1 MSPPPTP
8 MLGDIA
14 LEHVTWAETRLTQ
27 RLAAVPV
34 IGLAGDAQQALGRAS
49 HEIALAGVLVGE
61 DAADK
66 LGTLQA
72 KAAAGEDLD
81 FTADIATA
89 LELAKVVVVEA
100 RFTAE
105 AGRPNRY
112 GFQLTLRES
121 PPLPPPAE
129 ASPFGGL
136 EGGLDLGFD
145 PGALGDVLGD
155 VMDQAGALQAAVEA
169 AADAVQ
175 QISAL
180 AGLADLALGNPL
192 TPMQDAAGSLK
203 SVADPSAGAALGR
216 ALGI

>member
-1 MSPPPTP
+1 MSPTP
-8 MLGDIA
+8 MLGDLA
-14 LEHVTWAETRLTQ
+14 LEHVTWAETRLAQ
-27 RLAAVPV
+27 RLVAVPV
-34 IGLAGDAQQALGRAS
+34 IGLAGDAQQNLGRAS
-49 HEIALAGVLVGE
+49 HEIALAGVLVGT

-66 LGTLQA
+66 LSALQT
-72 KAAAGEDLD
+72 KAAAGEELD

-89 LELAKVVVVEA
+89 LELAKVVVIEA

-105 AGRPNRY
+105 AGRPDRY

-136 EGGLDLGFD
+136 DGFD

-155 VMDQAGALQAAVEA
+155 VAAAAGELQAAVEA

-175 QISAL
+175 QIGAL

-192 TPMQDAAGSLK
+192 TPMQEAAGSLA
-203 SVADPSAGAALGR
+203 SVADPSAGVALGR
-216 ALGI
+216 ALGG

>member
-1 MSPPPTP
+1 MSPVP
-8 MLGDIA
+8 MLGDVA
-14 LEHVTWAETRLTQ
+14 LEHVTRAETRLVQ

-34 IGLAGDAQQALGRAS
+34 VGLAGDAQQNLGRAS
-49 HEIALAGVLVGE
+49 HVIQLAGVIVGE

-66 LGTLQA
+66 LGTLQE
-72 KAAAGEDLD
+72 KAAAGEEMD

-89 LELAKVVVVEA
+89 LELAKVVVVDA
-100 RFTAE
+100 RFTTE

-112 GFQLTLRES
+112 GFELTLRES

-136 EGGLDLGFD
+136 DGLDLGFD
-145 PGALGDVLGD
+145 TDILGDVLD
-155 VMDQAGALQAAVEA
+155 AAGELQAAVEA
-169 AADAVQ
+169 AAEAIQ

-192 TPMQDAAGSLK
+192 TPMQEAAGGVA
-203 SVADPSAGAALGR
+203 SVGDPSAGDALGR
-216 ALGI
+216 ALGG

>member
-1 MSPPPTP
+1 
-8 MLGDIA
+8 MLGDLP

-34 IGLAGDAQQALGRAS
+34 VGLAGDAQQNLGRAS
-49 HEIALAGVLVGE
+49 HVIALAGVIIGE

-66 LGTLQA
+66 LGTLQE
-72 KAAAGEDLD
+72 KAAAGEELD
-81 FTADIATA
+81 FTSDISTA
-89 LELAKVVVVEA
+89 LELAKVVVVDA

-112 GFQLTLRES
+112 GFELTLRES

-136 EGGLDLGFD
+136 DGLDLGFD
-145 PGALGDVLGD
+145 TDILGDVLD
-155 VMDQAGALQAAVEA
+155 AAGALQAAVEA
-169 AADAVQ
+169 AAEAIQ
-175 QISAL
+175 QITAL

-192 TPMQDAAGSLK
+192 TPMQEAAGGVA
-203 SVADPSAGAALGR
+203 SVGDPSAGDALGR
-216 ALGI
+216 ALGG

>member
-1 MSPPPTP
+1 MSPVP
-8 MLGDIA
+8 MLGDLP

-34 IGLAGDAQQALGRAS
+34 VGLAGDAQQNLGRAS
-49 HEIALAGVLVGE
+49 HVIALAGVIIGE

-66 LGTLQA
+66 LGTLQQ
-72 KAAAGEDLD
+72 KAAAGEELD
-81 FTADIATA
+81 FTSDISTA
-89 LELAKVVVVEA
+89 LELAKVVVVDA

-112 GFQLTLRES
+112 GFELTLRES

-136 EGGLDLGFD
+136 DGLDLGFD
-145 PGALGDVLGD
+145 TDILGDVLD
-155 VMDQAGALQAAVEA
+155 AAGALQAAVEA
-169 AADAVQ
+169 AAEAIQ
-175 QISAL
+175 QITAL

-192 TPMQDAAGSLK
+192 TPMQEAAGGVA
-203 SVADPSAGAALGR
+203 SVGDPSAGDALGR
-216 ALGI
+216 ALGG

>member
-1 MSPPPTP
+1 MSPVP
-8 MLGDIA
+8 MLGDLP

-34 IGLAGDAQQALGRAS
+34 VGLAGDAQQNLGRAS
-49 HEIALAGVLVGE
+49 HVIALAGVIIGE

-66 LGTLQA
+66 LGTLQE
-72 KAAAGEDLD
+72 KAAAGEELD
-81 FTADIATA
+81 FTSDISTA
-89 LELAKVVVVEA
+89 LELAKVVVVDA

-112 GFQLTLRES
+112 GFELTLRES

-136 EGGLDLGFD
+136 DGLDLGFD
-145 PGALGDVLGD
+145 TDILGDVLD
-155 VMDQAGALQAAVEA
+155 AAGALQAAVEA
-169 AADAVQ
+169 AAEAIQ
-175 QISAL
+175 QITAL

-192 TPMQDAAGSLK
+192 TPMQEAAGGVA
-203 SVADPSAGAALGR
+203 SVGDPSAGDALGR
-216 ALGI
+216 ALGG

>member
-1 MSPPPTP
+1 
-8 MLGDIA
+8 MLGDLA

-34 IGLAGDAQQALGRAS
+34 VGLAGDAQQNLGRAS
-49 HEIALAGVLVGE
+49 HVIGLAGVIVGE

-66 LGTLQA
+66 LSTLQE
-72 KAAAGEDLD
+72 KAASGEELD
-81 FTADIATA
+81 FTADITTA
-89 LELAKVVVVEA
+89 LELAKVVVVDA

-112 GFQLTLRES
+112 GFELTLRES

-136 EGGLDLGFD
+136 DGLDLGFD
-145 PGALGDVLGD
+145 TDIMGDVLD
-155 VMDQAGALQAAVEA
+155 AAGALQAAVEA
-169 AADAVQ
+169 ATEAIQ
-175 QISAL
+175 QIAAL

-192 TPMQDAAGSLK
+192 TPMQEAAGDVAG
-203 SVADPSAGAALGR
+203 VADPSAGTALGQ
-216 ALGI
+216 ALGS